1 MMTDIDQ
8 PTVDSPEVQAA
19 LREAI
24 LTGKFDAGPLP
35 LVYVDQD
42 EHVALHESIAS
53 IARFTGL
60 NGQALD
66 EAISGAVLAIA
77 VQLQRQRARDHL
89 RRDNIGAVP
98 G

>member
-1 MMTDIDQ
+1 MTDIDQ
-8 PTVDSPEVQAA
+8 PRLDCPEVQAA

-24 LTGKFDAGPLP
+24 LTGKFDADPLP
-35 LVYVDQD
+35 LIYVDQD
-42 EHVALHESIAS
+42 EHAALHESVAS

-60 NGQALD
+60 KGQALD

-89 RRDNIGAVP
+89 RRDSIEAVP